1 MHRPCEEAL
10 VVEDERCGP
19 GTTRSGNGGEGQ
31 MMGGSDGGQMTGRQ
45 MTGHL
50 AEETTAGTWS
60 RHMAGGSGLMTHLQ
74 AQDRTLILMGG
85 KAHTSRGGLGWFSC

>member
-31 MMGGSDGGQMTGRQ
+31 MMGGAQDGGQMTGRQ

-50 AEETTAGTWS
+50 AEEANAGETTAGRWVWTDDPP
-60 RHMAGGSGLMTHLQ
+60 AGPGQDPHLDGRQ
-74 AQDRTLILMGG
+74 SSHIQ
-85 KAHTSRGGLGWFSC
+85 GWLQKPPA